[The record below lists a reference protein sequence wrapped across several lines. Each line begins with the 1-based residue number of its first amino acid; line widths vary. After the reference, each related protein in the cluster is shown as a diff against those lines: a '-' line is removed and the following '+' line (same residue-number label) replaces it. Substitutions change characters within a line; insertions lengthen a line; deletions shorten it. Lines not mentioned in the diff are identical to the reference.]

1 MVLAMSRPHKHSKTG
16 VYYFRKAVP
25 DDLRAII
32 GKREEKISLRTKTP
46 AEAKLAYARIAAEVE
61 NRWKAL
67 RSKPEPLG
75 TM

>member
-1 MVLAMSRPHKHSKTG
+1 MVLAMSRLFKHPKTG

-46 AEAKLAYARIAAEVE
+46 ADAKLAYAKIAAEVE
-61 NRWKAL
+61 NRGRPFAPSQN
-67 RSKPEPLG
+67 R
-75 TM
+75 